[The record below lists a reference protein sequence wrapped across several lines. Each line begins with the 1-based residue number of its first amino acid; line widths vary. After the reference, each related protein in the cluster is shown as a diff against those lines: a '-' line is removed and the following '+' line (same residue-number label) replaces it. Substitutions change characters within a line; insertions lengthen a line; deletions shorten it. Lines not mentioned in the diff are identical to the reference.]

1 MDQDRPNI
9 IILPPIAFFAA
20 VFLTFA
26 LGRWLSFGVLN
37 DIPRLF
43 LAVVGVVVMAVALLI
58 TMTGIFA
65 FKRAGTNVNPY
76 QPSLKI
82 VRDGPYRFTR
92 NPMYLGMILFTFGF
106 GIAVATIWGLIV
118 ACLLWALLHWGV
130 VLREEEYLTT
140 KFGAAYSELLA
151 ATRRWL

>member
-1 MDQDRPNI
+1 
-9 IILPPIAFFAA
+9 
-20 VFLTFA
+20 
-26 LGRWLSFGVLN
+26 
-37 DIPRLF
+37 
-43 LAVVGVVVMAVALLI
+43 VVGVLVMAIALLI
-58 TMTGIFA
+58 TVTGVFA

-82 VRDGPYRFTR
+82 VRDGPFRFTR
-92 NPMYLGMILFTFGF
+92 NPMYLGMVLFTLGF
-106 GIAVATIWGLIV
+106 GIAMATIWGLIV

-140 KFGAAYSELLA
+140 KFAAAYSELLA